1 MSVEKHKPFDSNTIE
16 SISKILGNTADGL
29 TGTEINRLL
38 QECKI
43 ENTDPDITKWKRL
56 FNAFAQKQ
64 NKDRCSNAILYFI
77 KQVMIPTKYINNK
90 EQFDFFKI
98 ELNKILI
105 FYGYEIKDDGN
116 IRKVNKVET
125 IAEAEK
131 RVSRLKEKL
140 KTRNIHKEIF
150 KYCNEEIVSEN
161 YFHLVFEATKSL
173 AQRIR
178 EISNLKSDGSTLID
192 EALSFNFDKQ
202 KIPLI
207 AINKLD
213 SPSLQSEQKGFM
225 NLLKGI
231 FSMFRN
237 TTAHEAKIIW
247 QIEEEEAIEILSI
260 ISYAHKKL
268 DNIIY
273 VKNY

>member
-29 TGTEINRLL
+29 TGTEIDRLL

-64 NKDRCSNAILYFI
+64 NKDRYSNAILYFI
-77 KQVMIPTKYINNK
+77 KQVMIPTKYISNK

-105 FYGYEIKDDGN
+105 FHGYEIKDDGN

-131 RVSRLKEKL
+131 RVSGLKEKL

>member
-16 SISKILGNTADGL
+16 SISKILGNTTDGL

-56 FNAFAQKQ
+56 FNAFAQRQ
-64 NKDRCSNAILYFI
+64 NKDGCSNAILYFI

-105 FYGYEIKDDGN
+105 FHGYEIKDDGN

-131 RVSRLKEKL
+131 RVSKLKEKL

-213 SPSLQSEQKGFM
+213 SPSL
-225 NLLKGI
+225 
-231 FSMFRN
+231 
-237 TTAHEAKIIW
+237 
-247 QIEEEEAIEILSI
+247 
-260 ISYAHKKL
+260 
-268 DNIIY
+268 
-273 VKNY
+273 